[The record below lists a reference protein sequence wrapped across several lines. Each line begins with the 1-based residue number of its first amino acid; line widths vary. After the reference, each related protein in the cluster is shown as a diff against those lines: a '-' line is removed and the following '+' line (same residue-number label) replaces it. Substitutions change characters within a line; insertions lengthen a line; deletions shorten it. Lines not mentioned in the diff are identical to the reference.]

1 MNLGFANVKSYL
13 RTLFNRAVLNID
25 IDSVLEVSTINSKF
39 EIAKP
44 YSKHPSFHQK
54 VYYKVAPV
62 GTVENH
68 TRKH

>member
-13 RTLFNRAVLNID
+13 RTLFNRAVLN

>member
-13 RTLFNRAVLNID
+13 RTLFNRAVLN
-25 IDSVLEVSTINSKF
+25 SVLEVSTINSKF